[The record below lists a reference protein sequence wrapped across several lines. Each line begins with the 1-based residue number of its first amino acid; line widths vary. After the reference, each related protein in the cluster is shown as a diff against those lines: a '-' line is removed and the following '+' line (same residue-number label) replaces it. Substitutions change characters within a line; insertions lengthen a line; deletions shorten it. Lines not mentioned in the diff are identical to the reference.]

1 MFERLHED
9 TRAVVIAAARE
20 EADTTGRGRVGC
32 EHLLLGALS
41 VPGPAAD
48 ALAAAG
54 VDKAGLRARLT
65 PGPDAQPD
73 PLDAEAL
80 ASIGIDLDTVRRAAE
95 ATFGPGALNRARP
108 GRRGVSGVRFTP
120 DAKKALQQALLS
132 ARGTRQRRIT
142 TGHLLLGILGQGAN
156 PALALLAQAGVNLA
170 ALRADLLRR
179 LSPAA

>member
-20 EADTTGRGRVGC
+20 EADSTGRGRVGC
-32 EHLLLGALS
+32 EHLLLGVLS
-41 VPGPAAD
+41 VPGPAAG

-54 VDKAGLRARLT
+54 VDLAGLRARLT
-65 PGPDAQPD
+65 PGPDGQPD

-80 ASIGIDLDTVRRAAE
+80 ASVGIDLDTVRRAAE
-95 ATFGPGALNRARP
+95 ATFGPGALDRARP
-108 GRRGVSGVRFTP
+108 GRRSVSGVRFTP

-132 ARGTRQRRIT
+132 ARHTRQHRIT

-156 PALALLAQAGVNLA
+156 PALALLTQAGVSPA

-179 LSPAA
+179 LTQAA

>member
-1 MFERLHED
+1 VFERLHED

-20 EADTTGRGRVGC
+20 EADTTGRGQVGC
-32 EHLLLGALS
+32 EHLLLGALL

-54 VDKAGLRARLT
+54 VDLAGLRARIT

-80 ASIGIDLDTVRRAAE
+80 ASIGIDLDAVRRAAE
-95 ATFGPGALNRARP
+95 ATFGPGALDRSRP
-108 GRRGVSGVRFTP
+108 GRRGTSGVRFTP
-120 DAKKALQQALLS
+120 DAKKALQHALLS
-132 ARGTRQRRIT
+132 ARHTGQRRIT

-156 PALALLAQAGVNLA
+156 PALALLAQAGVSPA
-170 ALRADLLRR
+170 ALRTDLIRR
-179 LSPAA
+179 LTAAA